1 MIKEQVNWVKAKI
14 KKDAYSPV
22 LVKAIRCC
30 YFFPQLFKRK

>member
-1 MIKEQVNWVKAKI
+1 MIKEQVKWVKAKI
-14 KKDAYSPV
+14 KKDAYSPS